1 MYEIVRI
8 FADVIRVAT
17 FQPAPEPRRDRFEP
31 RSLMQ
36 PWRIKVVSVP
46 RIKSRPLS

>member
-17 FQPAPEPRRDRFEP
+17 FQPAPEPVRDRFAP
-31 RSLMQ
+31 R
-36 PWRIKVVSVP
+36 
-46 RIKSRPLS
+46 RPQTCRTKWFRFLA